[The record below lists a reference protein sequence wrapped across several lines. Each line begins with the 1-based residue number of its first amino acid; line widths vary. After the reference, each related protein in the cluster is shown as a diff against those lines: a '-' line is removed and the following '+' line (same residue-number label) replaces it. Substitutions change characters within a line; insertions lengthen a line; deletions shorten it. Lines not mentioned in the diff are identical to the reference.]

1 MEERLEDFR
10 ETMERVQ
17 ARYFDKK
24 AVMRDKKK
32 AAKPDLEE
40 KKKENHEQNLS
51 NDSDQE
57 MSHPNNEADELLKK
71 FQDQEEGDF
80 LGTELAFLEDQR
92 LHQLSEKFKAEPVPQ
107 LKSSTNTKDVEMQKP
122 IDASVLDAIEENLPA
137 QIGSEQMKEKTGQE

>member
-24 AVMRDKKK
+24 AAMRDKKNS
-32 AAKPDLEE
+32 AKPNLEE
-40 KKKENHEQNLS
+40 KKKENQEQNLS

-92 LHQLSEKFKAEPVPQ
+92 LPQLSEKFKAESVPQ

-137 QIGSEQMKEKTGQE
+137 QIAAEQMKEKTGQE

>member
-24 AVMRDKKK
+24 AAMRDKKNS
-32 AAKPDLEE
+32 AKPNLEE
-40 KKKENHEQNLS
+40 KKKENQEQNLS

-80 LGTELAFLEDQR
+80 LGTELAFLED
-92 LHQLSEKFKAEPVPQ
+92 
-107 LKSSTNTKDVEMQKP
+107 
-122 IDASVLDAIEENLPA
+122 
-137 QIGSEQMKEKTGQE
+137 